1 MTTNLSIKDFGQ
13 IAVKYGTSASIVTA
27 YLANGHEV
35 ARYVGDD
42 GKYHSDRG
50 TAVLTDRL
58 LNPKS
63 LFGRNLPADARSLV
77 LTENEYFNYAKL
89 VAVVKVSAKGDA
101 QFELKTTVALN
112 SRASKELSDSEKTE
126 ERESIEDDI
135 MHTLADLDA
144 MLTAKGLFNPITF
157 LASSKLGVASAP
169 EVTNESQAKAI
180 LNNIAVEFLDYT
192 GTNLNFI
199 SLAMT
204 KFYPIPTTE

>member
-1 MTTNLSIKDFGQ
+1 MTTSLSIKDFGQ
-13 IAVKYGTSASIVTA
+13 LANKYGDTASIVTA

-63 LFGRNLPADARSLV
+63 LFGRNLPADARAIV
-77 LTENEYFNYAKL
+77 LTENPYFNYAKL
-89 VAVVKVSAKGDA
+89 VAVVKVSAKGDY
-101 QFELKTTVALN
+101 QFELKATVALN
-112 SRASKELSDSEKTE
+112 SRASKELSDSEKVE
-126 ERESIEDDI
+126 EKASIADDI

-144 MLTAKGLFNPITF
+144 MLTDKGLFNPITF
-157 LASSKLGVASAP
+157 LASKKLGIANAP

-180 LNNIAVEFLDYT
+180 MNNLAVEFLGYT

-204 KFYPIPTTE
+204 KFYPIPSTE